1 MNLLITFS
9 ASFGHAIVSAE
20 TQRAIEWY
28 ACSDKKKY
36 KIMSNKDRLI
46 KKCQS
51 KSYNQ
56 ADSLI
61 PNDPQKEV
69 TGMNLVDLALFQL
82 KQVQLPTPS
91 IS

>member
-36 KIMSNKDRLI
+36 KIKSNKDRLI
-46 KKCQS
+46 KKC
-51 KSYNQ
+51 
-56 ADSLI
+56 
-61 PNDPQKEV
+61 
-69 TGMNLVDLALFQL
+69 
-82 KQVQLPTPS
+82 
-91 IS
+91 